1 MPPVVD
7 HAAGSTSMAKR
18 TVWEGAD
25 IGIELATFE
34 PGAHHPNHADR
45 HSRITLVLKGQF
57 REHASTGSAS
67 ISAGDILFKSR
78 TVRHEDYFGNEGV
91 SLLSVVFRSD
101 DLCALEQIGLQRLW
115 SVQRS
120 AHHLRSG
127 IVLLEALRANDTLTI
142 QTSVA
147 DLLGAEVG
155 SEPKGG
161 GSPSWLNQLKID
173 LESVGLSEVDVAQ
186 RALAA
191 GVHPA
196 HASRLF
202 RRVFSMSITEHAMYH
217 CVRRAIEM
225 LGRKGQSLS
234 DVAVAAGFYDQSHMS
249 RAFARLTGKTPGRY
263 RMLIDHFNTRCENI
277 AG

>member
-1 MPPVVD
+1 M
-7 HAAGSTSMAKR
+7 SKR
-18 TVWEGAD
+18 TMWEGAE

-57 REHASTGSAS
+57 REYANAGHAS

-78 TVRHEDYFGNEGV
+78 TVRHENHFGNEGV
-91 SLLSVVFRSD
+91 SLLSVVFRND
-101 DLCALEQIGLQRLW
+101 DKCVLEQSGLQRLW
-115 SVQRS
+115 SVQRGS
-120 AHHLRSG
+120 HFLRSG
-127 IVLLEALRANDTLTI
+127 IVLLEALRANDSSTILTSI
-142 QTSVA
+142 A
-147 DLLGAEVG
+147 DLLAAEAG
-155 SEPKGG
+155 WEPAGG
-161 GSPSWLNQLKID
+161 RAPSWLNQLKRD
-173 LESVGLSEVDVAQ
+173 LEGVSLSEVDVAQ

-202 RRVFSMSITEHAMYH
+202 RRLYSTTITEHAMYH
-217 CVRRAIEM
+217 CVRRAMEM
-225 LGRKGQSLS
+225 LADQGQTLS

-249 RAFARLTGKTPGRY
+249 RAFSRLTGKTPGRY
-263 RMLIDHFNTRCENI
+263 RMLMGHFITRCENM